1 MYREKFLPCMSYSTI
16 FKTLPLKSFMAFVF
30 VKRIFSRFF
39 GEQDWHFDLS
49 DYSIKI
55 TAIVLNIFFEK
66 NWKWISW
73 LETSLFQ
80 DISGDLVEFSFMHF
94 IVNTLILNLNCLLCW
109 VALDLE
115 VQNFTLK
122 QPWNLQ
128 NLVSASNFLL
138 PSALA
143 RIIKLW
149 NPILFLLADAIYCYG
164 DKCIPKEHC
173 TGTTKRKLHDL
184 KFLEKLALSSVSKI
198 CQYTNENLGREA
210 KVKLLSSKR
219 RHALEF

>member
-1 MYREKFLPCMSYSTI
+1 
-16 FKTLPLKSFMAFVF
+16 
-30 VKRIFSRFF
+30 
-39 GEQDWHFDLS
+39 
-49 DYSIKI
+49 
-55 TAIVLNIFFEK
+55 
-66 NWKWISW
+66 
-73 LETSLFQ
+73 
-80 DISGDLVEFSFMHF
+80 MHF
-94 IVNTLILNLNCLLCW
+94 IVNTLTLNLNCLLCW

-198 CQYTNENLGREA
+198 CQYTNENLGREG
-210 KVKLLSSKR
+210 KTFVKHETSRFGILSILKTIKREKLSLLGNWQQKLNCSQRKSLVLFRK
-219 RHALEF
+219 

>member
-1 MYREKFLPCMSYSTI
+1 MYREKFLLCMSYSTI

-39 GEQDWHFDLS
+39 GNQDWHFDLS

-55 TAIVLNIFFEK
+55 TAFVLNIFLKKIESGLVD
-66 NWKWISW
+66 WK
-73 LETSLFQ
+73 LFSLFQ

-149 NPILFLLADAIYCYG
+149 NPILFLLADATATVINASPRN
-164 DKCIPKEHC
+164 IVQAQQKENC
-173 TGTTKRKLHDL
+173 RTCMTWSFL
-184 KFLEKLALSSVSKI
+184 K
-198 CQYTNENLGREA
+198 N
-210 KVKLLSSKR
+210 
-219 RHALEF
+219 

>member
-30 VKRIFSRFF
+30 VKRIFSRFL
-39 GEQDWHFDLS
+39 GGTDWHFDLS

-55 TAIVLNIFFEK
+55 TASVLNIFLEK

-149 NPILFLLADAIYCYG
+149 NSILFLLADATATVINASPRN
-164 DKCIPKEHC
+164 IVQAQQKENC
-173 TGTTKRKLHDL
+173 MTWSCL
-184 KFLEKLALSSVSKI
+184 K
-198 CQYTNENLGREA
+198 N
-210 KVKLLSSKR
+210 
-219 RHALEF
+219 